1 MSQRK
6 IAVSK
11 PTNERKRIT
20 VSRPEVGYGSTA
32 VIPYPN
38 QLLHDFDRSDSA
50 RHLLIDSRVVSLK
63 TSQVLYEQ
71 GDKIESV
78 YFPLNSVV
86 SNLAI
91 MEDGTTLETSMV
103 GCEGLVGI
111 SAVLG
116 SGVSKQWSW
125 VLISGE
131 AAQVEARAL
140 DKVFTQNEASVKSLL
155 GCYRSLVMQVSQR
168 SVCNTRHT
176 LLERLSCWLL
186 MIHDRVG
193 DINLRLT
200 QELIA
205 SRVGARR
212 AGVTVAAGLL
222 QEMKAIEYRRGEL
235 HIVNREALEAV
246 VCECY
251 SIVQTKCSQIEP
263 AF

>member
-1 MSQRK
+1 MPRLIKESESFGRAGPRYSG
-6 IAVSK
+6 IEILRS
-11 PTNERKRIT
+11 TNK
-20 VSRPEVGYGSTA
+20 
-32 VIPYPN
+32 
-38 QLLHDFDRSDSA
+38 LLNA
-50 RHLLIDSRVVSLK
+50 LLSYEFAPDLFVDSRIVSLE
-63 TSQVLYEQ
+63 TNQVLYEH

-91 MEDGTTLETSMV
+91 MEDGTTFETSMV
-103 GCEGLVGI
+103 GFEGLAGL
-111 SAVLG
+111 SAILG
-116 SGVSKQWSW
+116 SGVSKQWNW

-131 AAQVEARAL
+131 AAQVEARTLDNLFVRNGEAL
-140 DKVFTQNEASVKSLL
+140 RPFLS
-155 GCYRSLVMQVSQR
+155 CYRSMVIQISQR

-176 LLERLSCWLL
+176 LLERLCCWLL

-222 QEMKAIEYRRGEL
+222 QEMQAIEYRRGQL
-235 HIVNREALEAV
+235 HVVNREALESVA
-246 VCECY
+246 CECY
-251 SIVQTKCSQIEP
+251 SILRAEFSQIKP
-263 AF
+263 GA

>member
-1 MSQRK
+1 MR
-6 IAVSK
+6 
-11 PTNERKRIT
+11 ERVEREFERILT
-20 VSRPEVGYGSTA
+20 VARYGAAEVLPST
-32 VIPYPN
+32 N
-38 QLLHDFDRSDSA
+38 QLLHDLHNSEVAS
-50 RHLLIDSRVVSLK
+50 HLLTDSRIVSLK
-63 TSQVLYEQ
+63 TNQVLYEQ
-71 GDKIESV
+71 GDKIDFV
-78 YFPLNSVV
+78 YFPLNSVL

-103 GCEGLVGI
+103 GWEGIAGI

-116 SGVSKQWSW
+116 RGFSKQWSW
-125 VLISGE
+125 VLINGE
-131 AAQVEARAL
+131 AVQVKATTL
-140 DKVFTQNEASVKSLL
+140 DKLFIKNDAAVKRLL

-193 DINLRLT
+193 DVNLGLT

-222 QEMKAIEYRRGEL
+222 QEMKAIEYRRGQL

-251 SIVQTKCSQIEP
+251 SIVQAEFPQIKP
-263 AF
+263 AR